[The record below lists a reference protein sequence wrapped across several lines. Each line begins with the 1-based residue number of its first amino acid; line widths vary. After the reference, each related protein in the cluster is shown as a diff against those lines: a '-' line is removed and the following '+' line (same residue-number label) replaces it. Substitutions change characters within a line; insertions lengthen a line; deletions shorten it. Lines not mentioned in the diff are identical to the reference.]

1 MARVPFSLLLVALVS
16 GAHGAAAQS
25 TSRLAGRVVDAIT
38 GEPVA
43 DARLMIFTAP
53 TTAPGELP
61 PPPPFRPPP
70 GQPPAG
76 SRPTGPQLPSS
87 TVTNASGIFE
97 MRGVPQGRW
106 GLRVMKDGYITVG
119 QFPSQLIVE
128 ASGPNVTVPDI
139 RLDRGGA
146 ITGRVL
152 DVKGNPLSGLLV
164 TTQQLVRSTD
174 GVMRQFF
181 STVQSFTND
190 QGEYRLAGLQPG
202 QHVVYVQLPP
212 PTRRVPP
219 PRANVAV
226 VTTYYP
232 GFADATMAS
241 PINVIGGATTNGIDF
256 PMLSVPAYQVSGIAV
271 NADGRP
277 LAGVIV
283 QLTQRGRVSFELLES
298 APSATDGTFRIVNV
312 PAGAYRAIAGVPVVT
327 QLPGGGTVRSVNFR
341 GGFAAPTDVVVQS
354 GNLTDVRVVLPQP

>member
-1 MARVPFSLLLVALVS
+1 MVRLLFNLLLVALFAVPH
-16 GAHGAAAQS
+16 AAAAQS
-25 TSRLAGRVVDAIT
+25 TSRLVGRVVDAVT

-43 DARLMIFTAP
+43 GARLMLFTAP
-53 TTAPGELP
+53 TTAPGVLP
-61 PPPPFRPPP
+61 PPPPLPPP
-70 GQPPAG
+70 STQPPAL
-76 SRPTGPQLPSS
+76 RPPGPRLPSS
-87 TVTNASGIFE
+87 TVTNASGMFE
-97 MRGVPQGRW
+97 MRGVPPGRW

-128 ASGPNVTVPDI
+128 ASGPNVAVPDI

-164 TTQQLVRSTD
+164 MTQQLVRSTD
-174 GVMRQFF
+174 GVMRQIAPA
-181 STVQSFTND
+181 VQAFTND
-190 QGEYRLAGLQPG
+190 QGEYRLAGVQPG

-219 PRANVAV
+219 PRSNVAV

-232 GFADATMAS
+232 GFGDATMAS
-241 PINVIGGATTNGIDF
+241 PINVVGGTTVNGIDF
-256 PMLSVPAYQVSGIAV
+256 PLLSVPAYQVSGTAV
-271 NADGRP
+271 NSDGRP

-283 QLTQRGRVSFELLES
+283 QLTQRGRISFELLES
-298 APSATDGTFRIVNV
+298 GPTASDGTFRIVNV
-312 PAGAYRAIAGVPVVT
+312 PAGAYRATAGIPVVQ

-341 GGFAAPTDVVVQS
+341 AGVDTPTEVVVQGS
-354 GNLTDVRVVLPQP
+354 DLTDVRVVLPQP